1 MKICSSIGES
11 HKWSSGRLTPRSAN
25 HLPVENVGAK
35 ETEGW
40 SPPRSLRC
48 WHLPGSA
55 DGFQGTHLSLSLA
68 RIGHKCRVVYSPLQG
83 FPFSLSA
90 LRGCRVLLS
99 PCLCCS
105 EHDMLK
111 PEKVMDVPSLW
122 SNLNSAQNVSFELAL
137 FILLTKNQSQM
148 KGKTLK

>member
-1 MKICSSIGES
+1 MFLDWRKSQMIQWPADTSECKPPACGKCGSQGDR
-11 HKWSSGRLTPRSAN
+11 RLIS
-25 HLPVENVGAK
+25 
-35 ETEGW
+35 
-40 SPPRSLRC
+40 PRSLRC

-90 LRGCRVLLS
+90 LRGCRVLPS

-105 EHDMLK
+105 EHEMLK

-137 FILLTKNQSQM
+137 FILLIKNQSQM